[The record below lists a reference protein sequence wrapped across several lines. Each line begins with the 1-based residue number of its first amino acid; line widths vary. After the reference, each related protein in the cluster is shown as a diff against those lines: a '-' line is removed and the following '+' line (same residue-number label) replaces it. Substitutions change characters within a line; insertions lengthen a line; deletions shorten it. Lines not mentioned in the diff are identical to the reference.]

1 MTPMESVATRLS
13 SPRFQRY
20 LLWFGVA
27 FFAVGAAVLVFTLVG
42 SNGGNSGNP
51 DKGFHAQL
59 PARSIAL
66 KNADGVTVK
75 TFGQLDPQIR
85 ADIKTFIGTAVARKN
100 LGHSWAVVSPTLKG
114 GYTPKAW
121 AKGADL
127 PVVPYPGVDTH
138 RIQYFLDFA
147 STKEILIEVGLAGK
161 PGVST
166 RPVTFQLGLVPGAK
180 GSAHPWLVDYWMP
193 RWTPP
198 VPSGQ

>member
-1 MTPMESVATRLS
+1 MESVATRLS

-27 FFAVGAAVLVFTLVG
+27 FFAVGAAALVFAFVG
-42 SNGGNSGNP
+42 SN
-51 DKGFHAQL
+51 DRQ
-59 PARSIAL
+59 PARTPTRASTPSSPSKSIAL

-100 LGHSWAVVSPTLKG
+100 LGHSWAVVSPTLRR
-114 GYTPKAW
+114 GYTPTSW
-121 AKGADL
+121 AKGSDL
-127 PVVPYPGVDTH
+127 PVVPYPGVDTK
-138 RIQYFLDFA
+138 RIQYFLDYA

-161 PGVST
+161 KGVST
-166 RPVTFQLGLVPGAK
+166 RPVTFQLGLVRGAN
-180 GSAHPWLVDYWMP
+180 GSSHPWLVDYWMP

>member
-1 MTPMESVATRLS
+1 MESVATRLS

-27 FFAVGAAVLVFTLVG
+27 VFAVGAAALVFAFTGG
-42 SNGGNSGNP
+42 SDSNNANP
-51 DKGFHAQL
+51 DKGFHPTL
-59 PARSIAL
+59 PSRSIAL

-75 TFGQLDPQIR
+75 TYSQLDPQVR
-85 ADIKTFIGTAVARKN
+85 SDIKTFIGTAVARKN
-100 LGHSWAVVSPTLKG
+100 LGSSWDVVSPTLKR
-114 GYTPKAW
+114 GYTPKRW
-121 AKGADL
+121 ANGADL
-127 PVVPYPGVDTH
+127 PVVPYPGVDTK
-138 RIQYFLDFA
+138 RVEYFLDYA

-166 RPVTFQLGLVPGAK
+166 RPVTFQLGLVRGQQ
-180 GSAHPWLVDYWMP
+180 GSAHPWVVDYWMP

>member
-1 MTPMESVATRLS
+1 MESVGTRLS

-27 FFAVGAAVLVFTLVG
+27 VFAIGAAALVFAFVG
-42 SNGGNSGNP
+42 GSDNKSTNP
-51 DKGFHAQL
+51 DKGYHAQL
-59 PARSIAL
+59 PASSIAL

-100 LGHSWAVVSPTLKG
+100 VAHSWAVVSPTLKR

-127 PVVPYPGVDTH
+127 PVVPYPGVDTQ
-138 RIQYFLDFA
+138 RMQYLLDYA
-147 STKEILIEVGLAGK
+147 STKEILVEVALAGK

-166 RPVTFQLGLVPGAK
+166 RPVTFQLGLVRGAK

-193 RWTPP
+193 RGTPP

>member
-1 MTPMESVATRLS
+1 MESVAARLT

-27 FFAVGAAVLVFTLVG
+27 VFAVGAAALVFAFVVG
-42 SNGGNSGNP
+42 NDNKSAKPN
-51 DKGFHAQL
+51 KGFDPTL
-59 PARSIAL
+59 PSRSVPL

-75 TFGQLDPQIR
+75 TYAQLDPEIR
-85 ADIKTFIGTAVARKN
+85 SDIKTFIGTAVARKN
-100 LGHSWAVVSPTLKG
+100 VGHSWAVVSPTLKR

-127 PVVPYPGVDTH
+127 PVVPYPGVDTQ
-138 RIQYFLDFA
+138 RIQYSLNFA
-147 STKEILIEVGLAGK
+147 STKEILVEVGLAGK

-166 RPVTFQLGLVPGAK
+166 LPVTFQLGLVRGAK

-193 RWTPP
+193 RGTTS
-198 VPSGQ
+198 VPSGP

>member
-1 MTPMESVATRLS
+1 MESVATRLS

-27 FFAVGAAVLVFTLVG
+27 FFAVGAAALVFAFVG
-42 SNGGNSGNP
+42 SNGGNPTNP
-51 DKGFHAQL
+51 DKGFQAQL
-59 PARSIAL
+59 PAKQVAL

-75 TFGQLDPQIR
+75 TFLQLDPQVR
-85 ADIKTFIGTAVARKN
+85 SDIHRFIETAIARKN
-100 LGHSWAVVSPTLKG
+100 VGNSWAVVSPTLKR
-114 GYTPKAW
+114 GYTPKTW
-121 AKGADL
+121 ASGSDL
-127 PVVPYPGVDTH
+127 PVIPYPGVDTK
-138 RIQYFLDFA
+138 RIQFFLDYA

-161 PGVST
+161 KGVST
-166 RPVTFQLGLVPGAK
+166 RPVTFQLGLVRGAN